1 MKMMDFE
8 QLRRNKSMDEMK
20 VGMFGDEQSTLVDE
34 FERLSF
40 EMQLNQ
46 AILGGRSLSESEP
59 TVPKLRGGSGFNR
72 VLKILLKPIFLTR
85 KVNAGKNP
93 ISWKPFSRSIPSL
106 LNVVYPYCYLLFFFG
121 NANCQTILHMFSPYS
136 PSFPACR
143 SRC

>member
-1 MKMMDFE
+1 MTKKIKMKMMDFE

-93 ISWKPFSRSIPSL
+93 ISWKPFSRSL
-106 LNVVYPYCYLLFFFG
+106 RF
-121 NANCQTILHMFSPYS
+121 
-136 PSFPACR
+136 
-143 SRC
+143 